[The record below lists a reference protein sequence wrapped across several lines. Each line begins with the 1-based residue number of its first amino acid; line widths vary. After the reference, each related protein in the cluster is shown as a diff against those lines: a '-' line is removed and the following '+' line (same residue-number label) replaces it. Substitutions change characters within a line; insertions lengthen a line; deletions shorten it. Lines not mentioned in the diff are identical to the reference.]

1 MTEYAAARPTST
13 AWPSGEV
20 LVMGLFVLAALAW
33 GPGVLLVP
41 LVAPGIGLV
50 VRRHHPTLAHVFY
63 ALGILAVAYLA
74 LTWYGLS
81 GA

>member
-1 MTEYAAARPTST
+1 M
-13 AWPSGEV
+13 
-20 LVMGLFVLAALAW
+20 
-33 GPGVLLVP
+33 P

-63 ALGILAVAYLA
+63 ALGILAAAYLA